1 MNFENPGLLEKIMEE
16 ILEYRIMSHAP
27 MYKTYLMKLP
37 LKGNEKVLEFGSG
50 GGVCTRH
57 LAKILSKEGKL
68 TCIDISEY
76 YISKARKRLQK
87 FNNIE
92 ILEGDVRKM
101 EIPASSFDAILI
113 HFAFHHVSEH
123 EKQDIM
129 NTLASKLK
137 KSGVVFIR
145 EPIDEKGF
153 ELPVEEIR
161 TLTKK
166 AGLEEVEFGMGKVM
180 RMGTVYEG
188 VFKPSPGKT
197 ED

>member
-1 MNFENPGLLEKIMEE
+1 MNFENPGLFEKIMEE

-50 GGVCTRH
+50 GGVCSRH
-57 LAKILSKEGKL
+57 LAKILSKGGKL

-92 ILEGDVRKM
+92 ILEGDLRKM

-113 HFAFHHVSEH
+113 HFSFHHVSEH
-123 EKQDIM
+123 EKQNIM

-137 KSGVVFIR
+137 KSGTVFIR
-145 EPIDEKGF
+145 EPTAEKGAK
-153 ELPVEEIR
+153 LPVEEIR
-161 TLTKK
+161 ILTKK
-166 AGLEEVEFGMGKVM
+166 AGLEEVEFGTGKVM

-188 VFKPSPGKT
+188 AYKVKGR
-197 ED
+197 